1 MDSDIEYVD
10 DNESSFCSLWS
21 RIHKKIDC
29 VELLSNPNLGD
40 DYFFNRLNI
49 SNRCKNVDDILNLIK
64 HNYAFNLN
72 CYYIHIIC
80 DNENST
86 MLNKRKFGTMKI
98 LSLDVNEYVTH
109 SGKHTEVDLADKNH
123 LNEWIDVFCRSF
135 DSVRIRNEV
144 TTIISK
150 QSKKL
155 TLLLANY
162 YLNQEKYPAGCC
174 LLYEKNE
181 RIGLYCLGTIQH
193 FRRKGIARELISNAV
208 KMAKNKGYNTMI
220 VQTLIEE
227 RYEDFYKKLGF
238 KPIYKK
244 MLYTLYLN

>member
-1 MDSDIEYVD
+1 MDLDINCID

-29 VELLSNPNLGD
+29 VELFSNPNLGD

-49 SNRCKNVDDILNLIK
+49 SNRCNYVDDILNLIK

-72 CYYIHIIC
+72 TYYIHSIC
-80 DNENST
+80 DNENFVMS
-86 MLNKRKFGTMKI
+86 NKRKFGTMKI
-98 LSLDVNEYVTH
+98 LSLDVNEYVMH
-109 SGKHTEVDLADKNH
+109 MGKHIEVDFVDKND
-123 LNEWIDVFCRSF
+123 LNEWIEVFCRSF
-135 DSVRIRNEV
+135 DSVKIRDEV

-150 QSKKL
+150 QFKKI

-181 RIGLYCLGTIQH
+181 IIGLYCLGTTQQ
-193 FRRKGIARELISNAV
+193 FRRKGIARELISKAV
-208 KMAKNKGYNTMI
+208 QIAKSKGHNSMI

-227 RYEDFYKKLGF
+227 KYEDFYKKLGF

-244 MLYTLYLN
+244 MLHTMYLK